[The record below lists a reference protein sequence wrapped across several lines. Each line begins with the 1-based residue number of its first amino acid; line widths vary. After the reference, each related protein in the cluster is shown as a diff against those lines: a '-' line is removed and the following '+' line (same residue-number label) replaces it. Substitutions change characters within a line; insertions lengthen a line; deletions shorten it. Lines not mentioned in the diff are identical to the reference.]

1 MARFS
6 IDANGTV
13 QPEQHS
19 YPTLPLAK
27 LQKLETLSLYYNLPE
42 AAIICTK
49 CGFALSPKRASE
61 HPGKKHGIAKS
72 ARHGLKPL
80 LSSLNLPD
88 PDSLAPRSDGSRPH
102 PYLTV
107 QVASSCRHCG
117 LRSASEKVLADHL
130 KAKHRDKL
138 ELATGKQARQHRLRD
153 HIQQGVLF
161 QSWTFNNTRRS
172 WLVAA
177 DGHFGGRSV
186 PSSLLLQASPD
197 PVKQLAQK
205 LFAEEHAR
213 LENQHSGHQRL
224 PTGEKPTSSA
234 LQTNWMRRTG
244 WETIL
249 KDARHDILVSL
260 AELPECRTNRPKP
273 LGVLGGEV
281 IYSLARDERRL
292 VSMVAA
298 LDRLLDQCG
307 ETVRGTDVCLRRW
320 LRGRFPDRP
329 FKAPFELVT
338 KPSSEKVYRKEL
350 KRFVCFWL
358 RLFRLLPVVTR
369 EVIGR
374 RLNKHQFRALRELW
388 VDDIWRSEEPVDAD
402 IGDGKG
408 EEQNGEEDEDDSE
421 DESEDEDED
430 EDEDDE
436 DEGNNEYKGE
446 QQDENKDSGQRS
458 VAADTDDQFDAET
471 TCTWSSDGQEHH
483 PQDPATDILLR
494 FCYFA
499 ITEDFEDGVASST
512 MLVFFSAVR
521 GLSTPDGDEY
531 LQPHRFTPILARLI
545 YCSRLIFL
553 EAVLPRFSRSYCGIA
568 RRPRQGLLRRLNA
581 DRREYMCDGTLSPMG
596 EFLSLL
602 SYGNALRRSQGSTF
616 RFHWSDDGEVLSWDG
631 NQQLS
636 MSNFRGL
643 AHEVLRSATSFCSR
657 LMYDWEPE
665 HGDLS
670 QIRDRLSMTTPGY
683 SFVSDPANKLMD
695 AHLELLLRACI
706 SPIDG
711 LLRARGKDQSTWD
724 IRAARSYLEAHD
736 DFLKVLMVLCN
747 IDGGQCA
754 RISELLTL
762 ECFNTSSRERGVCI
776 WGAKMFSIIRHHK
789 A

>member
-6 IDANGTV
+6 IDENGND
-13 QPEQHS
+13 QQEQHS
-19 YPTLPLAK
+19 YPALPLAK
-27 LQKLETLSLYYNLPE
+27 LQKLERLGLYYNLPE

-61 HPGKKHGIAKS
+61 HPGKKHGIARS

-88 PDSLAPRSDGSRPH
+88 PDTLALRSDGSRPH

-107 QVASSCRHCG
+107 QVASSCKHCG

-130 KAKHRDKL
+130 RAKHRDKL
-138 ELATGKQARQHRLRD
+138 ELATGKQTRQHRLRD

-172 WLVAA
+172 WLVGA

-186 PSSLLLQASPD
+186 PSSVLLQASPD

-205 LFAEEHAR
+205 LFAEEHAC
-213 LENQHSGHQRL
+213 LENQQSGHQRL
-224 PTGEKPTSSA
+224 PTGETPTSSA

-260 AELPECRTNRPKP
+260 AELPDCRTDRPMP

-292 VSMVAA
+292 ASMVAA

-329 FKAPFELVT
+329 YKAPFELVT
-338 KPSSEKVYRKEL
+338 KSSSEKVYRKEL

-369 EVIGR
+369 EVTGR
-374 RLNKHQFRALRELW
+374 GLNKHQFRALRELW
-388 VDDIWRSEEPVDAD
+388 VDDIWRSEGPVDAD
-402 IGDGKG
+402 TGDSKDEG
-408 EEQNGEEDEDDSE
+408 QDGEEDEDEDE

-430 EDEDDE
+430 EDGDNE
-436 DEGNNEYKGE
+436 DEGNDEDEGE
-446 QQDENKDSGQRS
+446 QQDETEDGGQRS
-458 VAADTDDQFDAET
+458 VAADAGDQFDAET
-471 TCTWSSDGQEHH
+471 TSTWSLDSQEHH
-483 PQDPATDILLR
+483 PQDPAADILLR

-499 ITEDFEDGVASST
+499 ITEDFEGGVASST
-512 MLVFFSAVR
+512 MLVYFSAVR

-545 YCSRLIFL
+545 YCSRLVFL
-553 EAVLPRFSRSYCGIA
+553 EAVLPRFSRSYGGIA
-568 RRPRQGLLRRLNA
+568 RRPRHGLLRRLNA

-616 RFHWSDDGEVLSWDG
+616 RFHWSDDG
-631 NQQLS
+631 
-636 MSNFRGL
+636 
-643 AHEVLRSATSFCSR
+643 
-657 LMYDWEPE
+657 
-665 HGDLS
+665 
-670 QIRDRLSMTTPGY
+670 
-683 SFVSDPANKLMD
+683 
-695 AHLELLLRACI
+695 
-706 SPIDG
+706 
-711 LLRARGKDQSTWD
+711 
-724 IRAARSYLEAHD
+724 
-736 DFLKVLMVLCN
+736 
-747 IDGGQCA
+747 
-754 RISELLTL
+754 
-762 ECFNTSSRERGVCI
+762 
-776 WGAKMFSIIRHHK
+776 
-789 A
+789 

>member
-1 MARFS
+1 MGMS
-6 IDANGTV
+6 SKSNIG
-13 QPEQHS
+13 S

-27 LQKLETLSLYYNLPE
+27 LQKLERLSLYYNLPE

-61 HPGKKHGIAKS
+61 HPGKKHGIARS

-88 PDSLAPRSDGSRPH
+88 PDTLALRSDGSRPH

-107 QVASSCRHCG
+107 QVASSCKHCG

-130 KAKHRDKL
+130 RAKHRDKL
-138 ELATGKQARQHRLRD
+138 ELATGKQTRQHRLRD

-172 WLVAA
+172 WLVGA

-186 PSSLLLQASPD
+186 PSSVLLQASPD

-213 LENQHSGHQRL
+213 LENQQSGHQRL
-224 PTGEKPTSSA
+224 PTGETPTSSA

-260 AELPECRTNRPKP
+260 AELPDCRTDRPMP

-292 VSMVAA
+292 ALMVAA

-329 FKAPFELVT
+329 NKAPFELVT
-338 KPSSEKVYRKEL
+338 KSSSEKVYRKEL

-369 EVIGR
+369 EVTGR
-374 RLNKHQFRALRELW
+374 GLNKHQFRALRELW
-388 VDDIWRSEEPVDAD
+388 VDDIWRSEGPVDAD
-402 IGDGKG
+402 TGDSKDEG
-408 EEQNGEEDEDDSE
+408 QNGEEDEDK
-421 DESEDEDED
+421 SEDEDED
-430 EDEDDE
+430 KDRDGDNEDEDNDE
-436 DEGNNEYKGE
+436 DKEGE
-446 QQDENKDSGQRS
+446 QQEETEDSGQRS
-458 VAADTDDQFDAET
+458 IAADAGDQSSAEST
-471 TCTWSSDGQEHH
+471 FIWSLDSQEHH
-483 PQDPATDILLR
+483 SQDPAADILLR

-499 ITEDFEDGVASST
+499 ITEDFEGGVASST

-521 GLSTPDGDEY
+521 GLSIPDGEEY

-553 EAVLPRFSRSYCGIA
+553 EAVLPRFSQSYGGIA
-568 RRPRQGLLRRLNA
+568 RRPRHGLLRRLNA
-581 DRREYMCDGTLSPMG
+581 ARREYMCDGCHGPCRDRMRVAT
-596 EFLSLL
+596 
-602 SYGNALRRSQGSTF
+602 RHGSTY
-616 RFHWSDDGEVLSWDG
+616 S
-631 NQQLS
+631 
-636 MSNFRGL
+636 
-643 AHEVLRSATSFCSR
+643 AHSVRVSGTYFL
-657 LMYDWEPE
+657 
-665 HGDLS
+665 
-670 QIRDRLSMTTPGY
+670 TPG
-683 SFVSDPANKLMD
+683 K
-695 AHLELLLRACI
+695 
-706 SPIDG
+706 
-711 LLRARGKDQSTWD
+711 
-724 IRAARSYLEAHD
+724 
-736 DFLKVLMVLCN
+736 
-747 IDGGQCA
+747 
-754 RISELLTL
+754 
-762 ECFNTSSRERGVCI
+762 
-776 WGAKMFSIIRHHK
+776 
-789 A
+789 